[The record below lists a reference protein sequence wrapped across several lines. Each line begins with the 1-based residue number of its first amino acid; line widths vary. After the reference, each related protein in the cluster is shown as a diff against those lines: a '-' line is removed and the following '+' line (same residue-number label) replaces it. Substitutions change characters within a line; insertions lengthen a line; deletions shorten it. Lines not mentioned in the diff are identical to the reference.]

1 MPLEYKSISIVD
13 IFAQVV
19 ANLRDSGT
27 VVSVVDASGLATITA
42 TNTFKEGD
50 IVNINSIDYEIEAAT
65 SSTFTVIA
73 VAGIINEDDS
83 WAALA
88 PYFDHGD
95 PIEIANRLSIKDQS
109 AGLERFKKFPL
120 IVLIE
125 DFKESF
131 KDKKIYCYLPEV
143 ILSIINST
151 VPTYSSEQ
159 RKENNYKPIIMPL
172 YNDLIHELKTCGWF
186 MNIEWDA
193 MNCLKYGMPS
203 KYRSEELVLNEFVD
217 AREIV
222 LSVDISKGVTET
234 CFGNVFENDVIN

>member
-65 SSTFTVIA
+65 SSMFTVIA
-73 VAGIINEDDS
+73 VAGIITADMS

-88 PYFDHGD
+88 PYFFHGH

-120 IVLIE
+120 IALIQDFKE
-125 DFKESF
+125 DFK
-131 KDKKIYCYLPEV
+131 DKGIYCHV
-143 ILSIINST
+143 DGMILSIMNHT
-151 VPTYSSEQ
+151 LPEYNSEQ
-159 RKENNYKPIIMPL
+159 RYTNNFKPYIYPL
-172 YNDLIHELKTCGWF
+172 YNDLIHEMKTCGWF
-186 MNIEWDA
+186 FNIEWNA
-193 MNCLKYGMPS
+193 MDNLMYGVPS
-203 KYRSEELVLNEFVD
+203 KYRNEELVLNEFVD

-234 CFGNVFENDVIN
+234 CFGNVFENEIIN